1 MDATILRLNRDMI
14 ARFRGWLS
22 MLSYEGGKSGGPALG
37 RTSTFCSSAFK
48 DFRKVCIRLSAPCLH
63 LEMVHLP
70 VFTSGKARPL
80 KAACSGAVREFIS
93 LGIFRRQFVRGLRSR
108 QAGPC
113 PALPAL
119 CTRGPY
125 TNIQSSI
132 CPEAQCDSLWVYH

>member
-93 LGIFRRQFVRGLRSR
+93 LRHLS
-108 QAGPC
+108 P
-113 PALPAL
+113 
-119 CTRGPY
+119 
-125 TNIQSSI
+125 SI
-132 CPEAQCDSLWVYH
+132 CARSKKQASWAMPSSARFMHTWALHKYTK